1 MLYFVDES
9 GIDLKEA
16 PYLVLAGVSIAE
28 AEVWP
33 LAQAFNDLRSEI
45 LRFSPDSTYEVK
57 GSKLL
62 KARVFKHAQLREPMP
77 ADERAAAIERLLK
90 KNANGEPASRDELAA
105 LAQAKIE
112 FVDRVL
118 DLAAQ
123 FKMSVFASMV
133 PRDAPQQRNR
143 SFLRKDFAY
152 LFQRIHCHVCD
163 QNDQAHGVMIF
174 DEQDPALSQR
184 LLDQIH
190 RYFLETD
197 NGRHRAQRMIP
208 MPFFV
213 HSDLTP
219 AIQIADLVAYIAN
232 WGLRMPRM
240 PDPAREELKPFAD
253 KVFAMRYKGR
263 EVRRKRK
270 LNRRGKRIWGIAYI
284 PDLRTRTE
292 REDDNEGEGAIDLD
306 AVGARA

>member
-9 GIDLKEA
+9 GIDLGQA

-28 AEVWP
+28 AQVWP
-33 LAQAFNDLRSEI
+33 MAQAFEKLRAEI
-45 LRFSPDSTYEVK
+45 LRFEPDSQYEVK

-62 KARVFKHAQLREPMP
+62 KTRVFRHAQLREKMSP
-77 ADERAAAIERLLK
+77 DERAVAIERLLE
-90 KNANGEPASRDELAA
+90 KNAAGDPANRDELAA
-105 LAQAKIE
+105 LAQAKLE

-118 DLAAQ
+118 DLAGAHEM
-123 FKMSVFASMV
+123 KTFASMV
-133 PRDAPQQRNR
+133 PRDAPQQQNR
-143 SFLRKDFAY
+143 SFLRKDFSY

-163 QNDQAHGVMIF
+163 QGDDAHGVMIF

-190 RYFLETD
+190 RYFRGTD
-197 NGRHRAQRMIP
+197 NGRHRAERMIP

-219 AIQIADLVAYIAN
+219 AIQIADLVAYILN

-240 PDPAREELKPFAD
+240 SEPGREELKPFAD
-253 KVFAMRYKGR
+253 KVFALRYKGR
-263 EVRRKRK
+263 EVHRKRK
-270 LNRRGKRIWGIAYI
+270 LSRRGKRIWGIAYI
-284 PDLRTRTE
+284 PDLRTRIE
-292 REDDNEGEGAIDLD
+292 REEDQGEDALELD
-306 AVGARA
+306 TESIRA